1 MNKDSLVLQRRK
13 NENNGDLS
21 LQGGFPDPGACDVL
35 RGQPRGDRRTPF
47 AAFRAEEGQA
57 PPYRSFLARIK
68 YDSLDSLDK
77 WALLIIALAIIY
89 GAALLV
95 SGNGL
100 SQAGEDDRRRQP
112 APQLVMNPELDNKI
126 QQARDLLVRE
136 NLDKTEMLVDSLL
149 GEFPYEGRLH
159 MLKGDILVRRQQPV
173 DAMYAY
179 KEAVELHPDFL
190 DKKAELFQGKKI
202 KVTVE
207 EALAAIEAGLKGN
220 PDDTLMKDHLQT
232 VYFMKRKL
240 AGGCG

>member
-1 MNKDSLVLQRRK
+1 MTKDSLLVQPRE

-21 LQGGFPDPGACDVL
+21 LQGGFPDAGACEVL
-35 RGQPRGDRRTPF
+35 RGRPRGARRTPF
-47 AAFRAEEGQA
+47 ASFRAAEGQA
-57 PPYRSFLARIK
+57 PLYRSFLGRIK
-68 YDSLDSLDK
+68 YDALDSLDK
-77 WALLIIALAIIY
+77 WALLLITLAIIY

-95 SGNGL
+95 TGNGL

-112 APQLVMNPELDNKI
+112 APQLVLNPELDNKI

-149 GEFPYEGRLH
+149 GEFPFEGRLH
-159 MLKGDILVRRQQPV
+159 LLKGDILVRRQQPV

-179 KEAVELHPDFL
+179 KEAVELNPDFL
-190 DKKAELFQGKKI
+190 DRKTELFQGKKI

-207 EALAAIEAGLKGN
+207 EALAAIEVGLKGN
-220 PDDTLMKDHLQT
+220 PDDTLMKGHLQT